1 MRGLDL
7 ARTMFG
13 FSMLNKY
20 LAVFILILA
29 YFRFNHAQDPKG
41 RVYLYNVEYDNY
53 EIKGK
58 NGWLAKLTLKL
69 PKMKKV
75 EFANSVDHYEAAYSA
90 LDKKE

>member
-1 MRGLDL
+1 
-7 ARTMFG
+7 
-13 FSMLNKY
+13 MLNKY

-29 YFRFNHAQDPKG
+29 YLGFNHAQDPKG

-53 EIKGK
+53 KIKGK

-75 EFANSVDHYEAAYSA
+75 EFASCVNLDEAAYSA